1 MNPCNIPRFQ
11 LGEDFILETRPLID
25 MGVSVR
31 TIIPQMG
38 SSVSILS
45 NIYSMLNGF
54 ETVFFVGALSYEVPP
69 LLDEL
74 FRLAASEQRS
84 VNSAIE
90 LTRCCRSVTID
101 IVDPE
106 RSGEQYG
113 TSRKLY
119 VGWRSGLP

>member
-31 TIIPQMG
+31 TIIPHMG

-45 NIYSMLNGF
+45 NIYSMLNGLA
-54 ETVFFVGALSYEVPP
+54 VFLVGASNEFPF
-69 LLDEL
+69 LDEL

-90 LTRCCRSVTID
+90 LTRCWRSVTID